1 MRFGLQLNSQR
12 PMAEAMR
19 CRLEEPLAEVRRVHA
34 VRFHSSVAPQYYPPA
49 PSQRLLPLPLSTHMA
64 AAAERMR
71 PPADIILLSLQTPV
85 GLTEDV
91 GTLEAICNSR
101 FTVGVA
107 QVLEAITLFGERVIP
122 QRRDV

>member
-1 MRFGLQLNSQR
+1 
-12 PMAEAMR
+12 
-19 CRLEEPLAEVRRVHA
+19 
-34 VRFHSSVAPQYYPPA
+34 
-49 PSQRLLPLPLSTHMA
+49 
-64 AAAERMR
+64 
-71 PPADIILLSLQTPV
+71 V

-122 QRRDV
+122 QQRDV

>member
-1 MRFGLQLNSQR
+1 MRFGLQLSSQR

-19 CRLEEPLAEVRRVHA
+19 CRLEEPLAEVRRAQA
-34 VRFHSSVAPQYYPPA
+34 VGFHSSVAPQHYPPA